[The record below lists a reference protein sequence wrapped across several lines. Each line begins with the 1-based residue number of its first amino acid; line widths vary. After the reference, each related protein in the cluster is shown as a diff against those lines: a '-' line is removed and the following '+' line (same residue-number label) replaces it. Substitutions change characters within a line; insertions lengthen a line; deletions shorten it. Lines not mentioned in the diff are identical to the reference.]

1 MKTVYLLLAI
11 IGAVVPYYFF
21 LGFLTQHGLDLP
33 LMVSDLFVNP
43 ISTFFAAD
51 LLMSC
56 VIFVVYLRREVERLR
71 MRGWW
76 IFVVVLLVV
85 GLSCALPLFLYARE
99 SYIAG
104 NMRQA
109 GA

>member
-21 LGFLTQHGLDLP
+21 IAFLTQHGLDMP
-33 LMVSDLFVNP
+33 LMVSDLFANP

-56 VIFVVYLRREVERLR
+56 VIFVVYLRREAERLR
-71 MRGWW
+71 MHGGW